1 MVSSEIDLSRIAL
14 LGPTN
19 IFISV
24 INPKRKRWSTN
35 WIFQRLF
42 DTVEHNAT
50 LAMHKQ
56 LGFPD

>member
-19 IFISV
+19 IFFSV
-24 INPKRKRWSTN
+24 INPKRKRWSAN
-35 WIFQRLF
+35 WILQRLF
-42 DTVEHNAT
+42 DTVEHNAA